1 LGRGGGIVHDNDISI
16 LMACVFFMGILF
28 GILIGKLFL

>member
-1 LGRGGGIVHDNDISI
+1 MHDNDISI
-16 LMACVFFMGILF
+16 LMACVFFIGVLF